1 MDGNQRQ
8 FLSDQNIKNIRTK
21 FYETNARLF
30 INYNDFIRVEDGNNI
45 NLDVM
50 QFMEQDLVQ
59 ANFGFYHGLFKNENY
74 VEDDSNVHNPKN
86 SRYIVRQQYLMSYIE
101 STFEVRVS
109 YRANKNEKNIEHFM
123 QTILHIKG
131 QMQKDQNKKSQ
142 EEKNA
147 KLWLEDETKIL
158 KEPIIVDFKFKAGDI
173 RLNHVI

>member
-1 MDGNQRQ
+1 
-8 FLSDQNIKNIRTK
+8 
-21 FYETNARLF
+21 
-30 INYNDFIRVEDGNNI
+30 
-45 NLDVM
+45 
-50 QFMEQDLVQ
+50 
-59 ANFGFYHGLFKNENY
+59 
-74 VEDDSNVHNPKN
+74 
-86 SRYIVRQQYLMSYIE
+86 MSYIE